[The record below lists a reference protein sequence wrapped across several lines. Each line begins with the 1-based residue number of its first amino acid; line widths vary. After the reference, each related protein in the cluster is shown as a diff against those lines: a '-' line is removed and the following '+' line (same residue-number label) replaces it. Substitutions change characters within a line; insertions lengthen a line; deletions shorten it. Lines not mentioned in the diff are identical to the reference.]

1 MSIGTASWFKK
12 IFNCALG
19 ADIYAGPKI
28 EGSLEFSTDWIN
40 SKELDLSNFQINVA
54 GLSVDL
60 NVGTTAS
67 VLGGTEVK
75 KTLFSTNFPFFCDT
89 ARFVPR
95 VGLKDF
101 IVDGNTV
108 TYTIKSHKDFPLG
121 HSSMDFLV
129 GDMSR
134 FQNVGH
140 WDYSSTDDE
149 YTNSFSLSDCKTGGK
164 NLFGIRR
171 FWNGKEHSG
180 GRILT
185 EFYVPYTLKVHK
197 DQLNFETYGKV
208 PGKKFADGYYSNSDC
223 IEYTTNSPDGYFET
237 LAPGLGLDTIQVIDE
252 DANRYRAYLRAGA
265 HHELYDKSSTGSIR
279 VGSGNDVKSHEIRVS
294 QKALPLDN
302 VLVYA
307 TISYPNGDYR
317 VENPL
322 VFASP
327 DGYLNPV
334 TATRIDQDRV
344 QISGKL
350 VDDNG
355 NITEISFIVSKDQ
368 QGKTT
373 IEDGSMSYLSDHYI
387 KNDDTGGEEW
397 EHYHQNVNLSFTKVS
412 CLQLPEGNRIGMAGK
427 TLEDFYYFKGSLTSG
442 SYNYSYSTSRG
453 VNDESISGTTSE
465 GNVIIY
471 IQVLPPE

>member
-1 MSIGTASWFKK
+1 M
-12 IFNCALG
+12 
-19 ADIYAGPKI
+19 
-28 EGSLEFSTDWIN
+28 
-40 SKELDLSNFQINVA
+40 
-54 GLSVDL
+54 
-60 NVGTTAS
+60 
-67 VLGGTEVK
+67 
-75 KTLFSTNFPFFCDT
+75 
-89 ARFVPR
+89 
-95 VGLKDF
+95 
-101 IVDGNTV
+101 
-108 TYTIKSHKDFPLG
+108 
-121 HSSMDFLV
+121 
-129 GDMSR
+129 
-134 FQNVGH
+134 
-140 WDYSSTDDE
+140 
-149 YTNSFSLSDCKTGGK
+149 
-164 NLFGIRR
+164 
-171 FWNGKEHSG
+171 
-180 GRILT
+180 
-185 EFYVPYTLKVHK
+185 
-197 DQLNFETYGKV
+197 
-208 PGKKFADGYYSNSDC
+208 
-223 IEYTTNSPDGYFET
+223 
-237 LAPGLGLDTIQVIDE
+237 IDE

-471 IQVLPPE
+471 IQVL